1 MPLTPATR
9 LGPYEIIAPLGA
21 GGMGEVYRAKD
32 TRLDRTVAIKILPS
46 HLSDQPE
53 ARDRFDRE
61 ARAISALNHPN
72 ICHLYDIGT
81 QDGTSYLVME
91 YLEGETLAD
100 RLRKGP
106 LSLEQFLK
114 IGIEICEGLETAHRS
129 GVLHRDLKP
138 GNIMLTK
145 TGAKLMDFGLA
156 KALAT
161 PAGQSPGLT
170 MTLST
175 PAASQ
180 PLTAKGT
187 VVGTFQYMS
196 PEQLEG
202 READARSDMFALGAV
217 LYEML
222 TGRRAFEG
230 KSALSVASSIIE
242 KDPEPIT
249 SVAPM
254 IPSALDRAIRRAL
267 AKDPEERWQTARDL
281 ALELKA
287 IANEGVQT
295 AKVPAATTTRS
306 RERWA
311 WGVALALAL
320 LAAAL
325 AIGFIERAPKREP
338 TVHLTADMG
347 AEVKL
352 FDELGISAV
361 LSPNGARLA
370 FVGMGQD
377 EKWHIYVRSLDQ
389 LQATMLSGTEDAT
402 NPFFS
407 PDSDWLGF
415 FANAKLKKIAVQGGA
430 AVNLCDA
437 SDGRGGAW
445 SEDGTIVFSPDL
457 RTALSKVSAAGGTPQ
472 PLTTLDQQAGEVT
485 ERWPQFLQGGNAVL
499 FTSDT
504 HGGNYEDANIVV
516 YSISFGQRK
525 TLVRGGY
532 YGRHVPTGHIVYMHE
547 GTMFAVPFDR
557 QRLEVTGSPT
567 PILEGIAA
575 NVGDATMQVSFS
587 ENGTLMYVP
596 GHSGLR
602 LTSIYWMDRE
612 GKFTPIRETPGNY
625 YTPALSPDGKRLA
638 LAINDGKKSDIW
650 VNDLVR
656 DTLTRLTFS
665 GNNLSPIW
673 TPDGQ
678 RITYARF
685 EKAGS
690 GDVYWTRADG
700 TGSQLRLTETNSRV
714 FPSSWHPSGKLL
726 AMDQVSSASG
736 STYNT
741 STVAIEGDEKQG
753 WKPDEIK
760 PFLTNS
766 ITEWESSF
774 SPDGRWLAYD
784 SNENGDFEIY
794 VRPFPGPGG
803 KWQISTGGGR
813 YPKFSRTTKELFYRT
828 PDSKIMVAP
837 YTVTGDS
844 FAAGKPQLWS
854 PGQFTERLGSV
865 NFDIHPDG
873 KRFVVLKTPPSKEA
887 SAPSKLSFVFN
898 FFDELRRKA
907 PSPK

>member
-1 MPLTPATR
+1 MALNPGTK
-9 LGPYEIIAPLGA
+9 LGPYEIQSPLGA
-21 GGMGEVYRAKD
+21 GGMGEVYRGRD

-72 ICHLYDIGT
+72 ICHLYDVGT
-81 QDGTSYLVME
+81 QDGASYLVME

-114 IGIEICEGLETAHRS
+114 IGIEICDGLETAHRS
-129 GVLHRDLKP
+129 GVVHRDLKP

-230 KSALSVASSIIE
+230 KSALSVASAIIE
-242 KDPEPIT
+242 KEPEPIT
-249 SVAPM
+249 SIKPM
-254 IPSALDRAIRRAL
+254 TPTTLDRAIRRAL

-281 ALELKA
+281 ALELKW
-287 IANEGVQT
+287 IAGEGSQASAPVPVQAHTNWRNRLSWVMVGAMAT
-295 AKVPAATTTRS
+295 AMV
-306 RERWA
+306 
-311 WGVALALAL
+311 G
-320 LAAAL
+320 L
-325 AIGFIERAPKREP
+325 AIGLFLGAPKPQQSVR
-338 TVHLTADMG
+338 LSADIG
-347 AEVKL
+347 ADVKL
-352 FDELGISAV
+352 YDDLVISAA

-370 FVGMGQD
+370 FVGLGSD
-377 EKWHIYVRSLDQ
+377 GNRHLYVRSLDQ
-389 LQATMLSGTEDAT
+389 LQATLLSGTEDAE

-407 PDSDWLGF
+407 PDSEWLGF

-437 SDGRGGAW
+437 FDGRGGSW
-445 SEDGTIVFSPDL
+445 SEDGSIVFSPSL
-457 RTALSKVSAAGGTPQ
+457 RTALSKVSSAGGTPQ
-472 PLTTLDQQAGEVT
+472 PLTTLDQQAGEAT
-485 ERWPQFLQGGNAVL
+485 ERWPQFLPGGNAVL

-516 YSISFGQRK
+516 YSISSGQRRK
-525 TLVRGGY
+525 LVQGGY
-532 YGRHVPTGHIVYMHE
+532 YGRYLPTGHIVYMHE

-557 QRLEVTGSPT
+557 KRLEETGSPT
-567 PILEGIAA
+567 PVLEGIAA
-575 NVGDATMQVSFS
+575 NVGDATMQVSFA
-587 ENGTLMYVP
+587 ENGTMMYVP

-602 LTSIYWMDRE
+602 LASIYWMDRE
-612 GKFTPIRETPGNY
+612 GKFTPIRETPGDY
-625 YTPALSPDGKRLA
+625 HMPALSPDGKRLA

-650 VNDLVR
+650 VDDLSR
-656 DTLTRLTFS
+656 DTLTRLTFD
-665 GNNLSPIW
+665 GNNLSPVW

-678 RITYARF
+678 RITYVYF
-685 EKAGS
+685 EKPGS
-690 GDVYWTRADG
+690 GEGDLYWTHADG
-700 TGSQLRLTETNSRV
+700 TGSPLRLTETRNRK
-714 FPSSWHPSGKLL
+714 FPSSWHPSGKIL
-726 AMDQVSSASG
+726 AFDQFMPGGNYSIL
-736 STYNT
+736 TI
-741 STVAIEGDEKQG
+741 AIEGDDKQG
-753 WKPDEIK
+753 WKPGEIK
-760 PFLTNS
+760 PFVTS
-766 ITEWESSF
+766 SYAEWES
-774 SPDGRWLAYD
+774 
-784 SNENGDFEIY
+784 
-794 VRPFPGPGG
+794 
-803 KWQISTGGGR
+803 
-813 YPKFSRTTKELFYRT
+813 
-828 PDSKIMVAP
+828 
-837 YTVTGDS
+837 
-844 FAAGKPQLWS
+844 
-854 PGQFTERLGSV
+854 
-865 NFDIHPDG
+865 
-873 KRFVVLKTPPSKEA
+873 
-887 SAPSKLSFVFN
+887 
-898 FFDELRRKA
+898 
-907 PSPK
+907 